1 MKILDLLKP
10 NTTVRYR
17 TPKNS
22 INRYKSTI

>member
-17 TPKNS
+17 TL
-22 INRYKSTI
+22 